1 MRYTVNAKKNKEEIK
16 MAKFTLEDVEYLRSK
31 ANLGYEEA
39 VARLEGHDGDMTA
52 ILVELEKEGL
62 LRGAEQ
68 SKSYTNAGRDEDAR
82 RARER
87 CSDFGARFHKGLKKL
102 LRTAMVVR
110 HQEDEIIRVP
120 VVIPIALLLCATKLT
135 LILAVLALIC
145 GCRVRFTRTRR
156 PVADELRDG
165 IKKAADTVKEKVNSM
180 FEDEEGE

>member
-1 MRYTVNAKKNKEEIK
+1 

-39 VARLEGHDGDMTA
+39 VARLDRHDGDMTA

-62 LRGAEQ
+62 LRGGEQ
-68 SKSYTNAGRDEDAR
+68 PKQTYADREEEAR

-87 CSDFGARFHKGLKKL
+87 CSDFGARFHKGFKKL

-120 VVIPIALLLCATKLT
+120 IVIPIALLLCATKLT
-135 LILAVLALIC
+135 LALALLTLIC

-156 PVADELRDG
+156 PVADDLRDG
-165 IKKAADTVKEKVNSM
+165 FKKAADTVKEKVNSM
-180 FEDEEGE
+180 FDDEDDD